1 MNLPHVGVGAFHLHM
16 NRPNR
21 WLRRYALFFDRF
33 DIIDLESS
41 LHLHRYDS
49 HGKAETVRECEWLME
64 RGLLRQVSELQM
76 KGDGSDARLIEIEQL
91 LREKFVEVEQARARY
106 ETFLDQPRR
115 AQVVPDEAV
124 VHLDAWTA
132 LSADA
137 AALRTQRA
145 VLLTG
150 TIEQAITTNLEQEW
164 LIGLPRIDQVLDA
177 PGLMRFTI
185 SDLPVPALSTPWTE
199 IQAFKEDED
208 TQVRLRSLRTWLAT
222 TARGGI
228 TLGEAADRIA
238 DDLGR
243 YRAHL
248 KGAGLR
254 VQSGA
259 LEALLKMGAV
269 PAGADLSSWHAL
281 EAKPFALSQMSALG
295 RREEEAAPGREL
307 SYLVKVEEAGL

>member
-1 MNLPHVGVGAFHLHM
+1 MNLPHVGVGAFQLHM

-33 DIIDLESS
+33 DIIDLNAS
-41 LHLHRYDS
+41 LHLHRYDA

-64 RGLLRQVSELQM
+64 RGLLRQVTELQLN
-76 KGDGSDARLIEIEQL
+76 GDDSDARLIEIEQL
-91 LREKFVEVEQARARY
+91 LREKVVEVEQAKARY
-106 ETFLDQPRR
+106 EACLEQPRR

-124 VHLDAWTA
+124 VHLNAWTA

-137 AALRTQRA
+137 AALCTQRA

-150 TIEQAITTNLEQEW
+150 TTEQAITTNLEEEW
-164 LIGLPRIDQVLDA
+164 LIGLPRADAVLDA

-185 SDLPVPALSTPWTE
+185 SDLPVPSPGTPWTE
-199 IQAFKEDED
+199 IQAFKEEED
-208 TQVRLRSLRTWLAT
+208 TKVRLRSLRTWLAT

-238 DDLGR
+238 DDLAR

-248 KGAGLR
+248 KAAGLR
-254 VQSGA
+254 VQSGT

-269 PAGADLSSWHAL
+269 PASADLSGWHAL

-295 RREEEAAPGREL
+295 RREEQAAPGREL